1 MLAVDLDRPLYYL
14 GRDLPGVLDVLTL
27 SATASGGRVAPVF
40 GELERARL
48 WAGRAPR
55 GVAPRC
61 AGADDPRARVELL
74 EAFLAAGAVE
84 LWCDPGAPTAAR
96 GALQPSL
103 DYLRSLRNA
112 SACL

>member
-27 SATASGGRVAPVF
+27 SAAADGGRVAPVF
-40 GELERARL
+40 RERGPAQA
-48 WAGRAPR
+48 WAGRAPT
-55 GVAPRC
+55 GIAPRC
-61 AGADDPRARVELL
+61 AAAHDPRARVELL
-74 EAFLAAGAVE
+74 EAFLAAGALE
-84 LWCDPGAPTAAR
+84 LWCDPGAPTASR
-96 GALQPSL
+96 GPLRPSL